1 MHIPPNV
8 MRNLFANLF
17 LMNKLIILL
26 FPFFLFNCKPIIYKV
41 NDIAILKNLYAFPA
55 ERFRLDTIS
64 NFSFLTDFIYSKD
77 ANLDLKPCTLEGGF
91 IYNLEDSTF
100 VPSPDTTKN
109 IVFTCIQRYPNCPS
123 FYGIYGHIFK
133 ISNIIN
139 DSLTI
144 QIVFH
149 ASEISKMNRISIGS
163 LDDYF
168 TPYID
173 TVFNQKL
180 SQSIPTVFLLNVS
193 KNPKTKDIQEIFNT
207 LFWSYNSHLLSR
219 FYIDLEQN
227 GIEVDSL
234 INILNKNGTHLSDAI
249 PPFEFWFT
257 FNDGIERYL
266 K

>member
-1 MHIPPNV
+1 MKKLLLLSIP
-8 MRNLFANLF
+8 F
-17 LMNKLIILL
+17 LLYISKLAV
-26 FPFFLFNCKPIIYKV
+26 CQDY
-41 NDIAILKNLYAFPA
+41 DISILKNLYYSPA

-64 NFSFLTDFIYSKD
+64 NFNNLTDFIYSID
-77 ANLDLKPCTLEGGF
+77 ANIDPKPCTLEGGF

-109 IVFTCIQRYPNCPS
+109 IIFTCIQRYPNCPS

-133 ISNIIN
+133 ISNVLN
-139 DSLTI
+139 DSMTI
-144 QIVFH
+144 QIIFY

-173 TVFNQKL
+173 TLFNQKL
-180 SQSIPTVFLLNVS
+180 SQSILTVILLNVS

-219 FYIDLEQN
+219 LYIDLEQN
-227 GIEVDSL
+227 GIEVDSF
-234 INILNKNGTHLSDAI
+234 INILNENGTHLSDDI

-257 FNDGIERYL
+257 YNDGVERYL